1 MFVVPEAKYGSKF
14 AILLFIRITISPP
27 YCGLPSLSHQ
37 FPADGVVVGFTVD
50 KVVEVVLAAV
60 AVTEVVNVVF
70 WDLLVTEVDDVEVV
84 QEAKIN
90 DVMMREVSTIQIV
103 PLFI

>member
-1 MFVVPEAKYGSKF
+1 M
-14 AILLFIRITISPP
+14 
-27 YCGLPSLSHQ
+27 
-37 FPADGVVVGFTVD
+37 DGVVVCFTVD
-50 KVVEVVLAAV
+50 KVVEVVLGAV
-60 AVTEVVNVVF
+60 AVTEVVNVVV